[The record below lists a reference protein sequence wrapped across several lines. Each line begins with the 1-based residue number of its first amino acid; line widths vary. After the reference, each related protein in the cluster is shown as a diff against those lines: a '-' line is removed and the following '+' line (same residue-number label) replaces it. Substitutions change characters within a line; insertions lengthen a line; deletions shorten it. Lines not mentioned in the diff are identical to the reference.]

1 MSQPP
6 DSKEQPPR
14 RFFGYPKPVE
24 GPEIPFNM
32 PVEVNPVQSGIALVI
47 LGWIVSKFDF
57 VQKFI
62 YNNAGFTVL
71 RDLDLGNAIERM
83 NPLVIPLAND
93 SEAPYVP
100 DFDRSSFQDFPGRYH
115 TVADYHEKYL
125 SGELTPLAVCKSL
138 LPLIRRDI
146 ATPSHHAISFIATNV
161 ESVLDAAEKSTAR
174 YAAGKP
180 LGLLDGIPSA
190 IKDATHIAGYRTTNG
205 RAANDELFP
214 ISETSDWPIQKL
226 EECGVIIL
234 GKTNMYEY
242 GTDTTGLNPYWGT
255 PRNPHNRN
263 YYTGGSSSGSAYAV
277 AAGLVPFTFGADG
290 GGSIRI
296 PAAFCGIYGL
306 KPTYGRLEDT
316 SSTVV
321 VTGPLASSMMDLEAM
336 YRVLAQPD
344 PSDSICQSFAPP
356 SKILTSSLQP
366 KIIGIYKPWFERSD
380 ASVLE
385 MCQKAIDY
393 YENHLGYEVVD
404 IELPYI
410 PEGQKAHVSTILAE
424 LAIRARSNHLPDQ
437 KPTSTSWLADL
448 NPANKIAL
456 GVGSQ
461 MTAQDYLLA
470 QQMRN
475 ILMQHLAFLFEMYP
489 GLLIVTP
496 TCPMPGWDIKSEKD
510 LKYGFTNGNLTFR
523 SVEYVWI
530 ANLCGNPA
538 ISVPVGYVDP
548 VETAGEG
555 KVPIGLMAMSDWGS
569 EDQLLGWGR
578 EAEIYLNHVYEGGR
592 KRPNGDGWVDVFELA
607 SSQMETVS

>member
-6 DSKEQPPR
+6 DSKERPPR
-14 RFFGYPKPVE
+14 RFFGYPMPIE
-24 GPEIPFNM
+24 GPEIPFHM
-32 PVEVNPVQSGIALVI
+32 PVEVNPIQSGIFLVI
-47 LGWIVSKFDF
+47 LGWIVSKFEF
-57 VQKFI
+57 IQKLI
-62 YNNAGFTVL
+62 YNNARFTML
-71 RDLDLGNAIERM
+71 RDLDLGKATERM
-83 NPLVIPLAND
+83 NPLVITLAND
-93 SEAPYVP
+93 SDAPYVP
-100 DFDRSSFQDFPGRYH
+100 DLERLSFQDFPGRYH

-138 LPLIRRDI
+138 LPLIRRDT

-161 ESVLDAAEKSTAR
+161 DSVPAAAKKSTAR
-174 YAAGKP
+174 YAAGKS
-180 LGLLDGIPSA
+180 LGILDGIPTA
-190 IKDATHIAGYRTTNG
+190 IKDATHRAGYRTTNG
-205 RAANDELFP
+205 RAAGDELFP
-214 ISETSDWPIQKL
+214 ISENSDWPIQKL
-226 EECGVIIL
+226 EECGVIVL

-255 PRNPHNRN
+255 PRNPDNRN

-321 VTGPLASSMMDLEAM
+321 VTGPLESSMMDLEAM

-366 KIIGIYKPWFERSD
+366 KAIGIYKPWFERSD

-385 MCQKAIDY
+385 VCQKAIDY
-393 YENHLGYEVVD
+393 YQNQLGYEVVD
-404 IELPYI
+404 IEIPYI

-424 LAIRARSNHLPDQ
+424 LAIRARSDHLPDQ
-437 KPTSTSWLADL
+437 KPTSTSSLTDL

-470 QQMRN
+470 QQMLR
-475 ILMQHLAFLFEMYP
+475 
-489 GLLIVTP
+489 
-496 TCPMPGWDIKSEKD
+496 WDIKSEKD
-510 LKYGFTNGNLTFR
+510 LKYGSTNGNLTFR

-555 KVPIGLMAMSDWGS
+555 KIPIGLMAMGDWGS

-578 EAEIYLNHVYEGGR
+578 EAEIYLNHVYAGGR
-592 KRPNGDGWVDVFELA
+592 KRPNGEGWVDVFKLA
-607 SSQMETVS
+607 SSQMDTVS

>member
-14 RFFGYPKPVE
+14 RFFGYLMPVE
-24 GPEIPFNM
+24 GPETPFNM
-32 PVEVNPVQSGIALVI
+32 PVEVNPIQSGVSLVI
-47 LGWIVSKFDF
+47 LGWI
-57 VQKFI
+57 
-62 YNNAGFTVL
+62 
-71 RDLDLGNAIERM
+71 DLDLGNATERM

-93 SEAPYVP
+93 SDVPYVP
-100 DFDRSSFQDFPGRYH
+100 DLDRSSFQDFPGHYH
-115 TVADYHEKYL
+115 TVAGYHEKYIL
-125 SGELTPLAVCKSL
+125 GELTPLAVCKSL

-146 ATPSHHAISFIATNV
+146 ATPSHHSISFIATNV
-161 ESVLDAAEKSTAR
+161 DSVLAAAEKSTAR
-174 YAAGKP
+174 YAAGKS
-180 LGLLDGIPSA
+180 LGLLDGIPTA
-190 IKDATHIAGYRTTNG
+190 IKDTTHVAGYRTTNG
-205 RAANDELFP
+205 RAANDDLFP

-226 EECGVIIL
+226 EECGVIVL
-234 GKTNMYEY
+234 GKTNIYEY
-242 GTDTTGLNPYWGT
+242 GSDTTGLNPYWET

-356 SKILTSSLQP
+356 SKILSTSLQP
-366 KIIGIYKPWFERSD
+366 KILGIYKPWFERLLSESIGLRSSRYRTPLHTRR
-380 ASVLE
+380 A
-385 MCQKAIDY
+385 
-393 YENHLGYEVVD
+393 
-404 IELPYI
+404 
-410 PEGQKAHVSTILAE
+410 EGTCIHHSGRTSHSW
-424 LAIRARSNHLPDQ
+424 RSNHLPDE
-437 KPTSTSWLADL
+437 KPTSNSWLADL

-461 MTAQDYLLA
+461 MTARNYLLA

-475 ILMQHLAFLFEMYP
+475 ILMQHLAFLFKMYP
-489 GLLIVTP
+489 RLLIVTP
-496 TCPMPGWDIKSEKD
+496 TCPMPGWDIKSKRD
-510 LKYGFTNGNLTFR
+510 LKYGSTNGNLTFR
-523 SVEYVWI
+523 GVEYVWI

-538 ISVPVGYVDP
+538 MSVPVGYVDP

-555 KVPIGLMAMSDWGS
+555 KIPIGLMAMGDWGS

-592 KRPNGDGWVDVFELA
+592 KRPNGDGWVDIFKLA
-607 SSQMETVS
+607 SSQMDTIS

>member
-1 MSQPP
+1 MSQQPN
-6 DSKEQPPR
+6 SKEQPSR
-14 RFFGYPKPVE
+14 RFFGYQKPVE
-24 GPEIPFNM
+24 GPKIRFDM
-32 PVEVNPVQSGIALVI
+32 PIEVYPIQSGITL
-47 LGWIVSKFDF
+47 
-57 VQKFI
+57 
-62 YNNAGFTVL
+62 
-71 RDLDLGNAIERM
+71 
-83 NPLVIPLAND
+83 PLVIPLAND
-93 SEAPYVP
+93 SDAPYVP
-100 DFDRSSFQDFPGRYH
+100 DLDRSSLQDFPGRYH

-125 SGELTPLAVCKSL
+125 SGELTPLAVCRSL

-146 ATPSHHAISFIATNV
+146 ASSSHYDISFIATNV
-161 ESVLDAAEKSTAR
+161 DSVLAAAEKSTAR
-174 YAAGKP
+174 YAAAKS
-180 LGLLDGIPSA
+180 LGLLDGVPTA
-190 IKDATHIAGYRTTNG
+190 IKDASHIAGYRTTNG
-205 RAANDELFP
+205 RAANDELSP
-214 ISETSDWPIQKL
+214 VSETSDWPIQKL

-234 GKTNMYEY
+234 G
-242 GTDTTGLNPYWGT
+242 LNPNWGT
-255 PRNPHNRN
+255 PRNPYNRD

-277 AAGLVPFTFGADG
+277 AAGLVPFTFGADR

-344 PSDSICQSFAPP
+344 PSDPICQSFAPP
-356 SKILTSSLQP
+356 RKILTASLQP
-366 KIIGIYKPWFERSD
+366 KIIGIYKPWFARLLPEPTRFRS
-380 ASVLE
+380 SR
-385 MCQKAIDY
+385 Y
-393 YENHLGYEVVD
+393 RT
-404 IELPYI
+404 PYI
-410 PEGQKAHVSTILAE
+410 PEGQKAHVPTILAE
-424 LAIRARSNHLPDQ
+424 LAIRARSDHLPDQ

-448 NPANKIAL
+448 NPANKISL

-475 ILMQHLAFLFEMYP
+475 ILMQHLAFLFKKYP

-496 TCPMPGWDIKSEKD
+496 TCPMPGWDIKSERD
-510 LKYGFTNGNLTFR
+510 LKHGSTNGNLTFR

-548 VETAGEG
+548 VETASVG
-555 KVPIGLMAMSDWGS
+555 KIPIGLMAMGDWES

-578 EAEIYLNHVYEGGR
+578 EAGICLNHVYEGGR
-592 KRPNGDGWVDVFELA
+592 KRPNGEGWVDVFKLA
-607 SSQMETVS
+607 SSQMNSVS

>member
-1 MSQPP
+1 MTDKYLEPFSTSQLPAAVSCVKQTFGIPNLSQSKTCDMAQTP
-6 DSKEQPPR
+6 DSKEQPSR
-14 RFFGYPKPVE
+14 RFFGYPMPVE
-24 GPEIPFNM
+24 GPEVAFNM
-32 PVEVNPVQSGIALVI
+32 PVEVNPIQSGISLVI
-47 LGWIVSKFDF
+47 LGWIVSKFEF

-62 YNNAGFTVL
+62 YSNAGFTML
-71 RDLDLGNAIERM
+71 RGLDLGNATERM

-93 SEAPYVP
+93 SDVPYIP
-100 DFDRSSFQDFPGRYH
+100 DLDRSSFQDFPGHYH
-115 TVADYHEKYL
+115 TVADYHQKYI
-125 SGELTPLAVCKSL
+125 SGELTPLAE
-138 LPLIRRDI
+138 
-146 ATPSHHAISFIATNV
+146 SH
-161 ESVLDAAEKSTAR
+161 LDF
-174 YAAGKP
+174 
-180 LGLLDGIPSA
+180 DGIPTA
-190 IKDATHIAGYRTTNG
+190 IKDTTHVAGYRTTNG
-205 RAANDELFP
+205 RAANDDLFP

-226 EECGVIIL
+226 EERGVIIL

-296 PAAFCGIYGL
+296 HAAFCGIYGL

-321 VTGPLASSMMDLEAM
+321 VTGPLASSMMDLEA
-336 YRVLAQPD
+336 
-344 PSDSICQSFAPP
+344 I
-356 SKILTSSLQP
+356 KILSSSLQP

-380 ASVLE
+380 TSVLE
-385 MCQKAIDY
+385 VCQKAIDY
-393 YENHLGYEVVD
+393 YQNQLGYEVVD

-424 LAIRARSNHLPDQ
+424 LAIRVRADHLPDQ

-470 QQMRN
+470 QQLRN
-475 ILMQHLAFLFEMYP
+475 ILMQHLAFLFKEYP
-489 GLLIVTP
+489 GLLILTP
-496 TCPMPGWDIKSEKD
+496 TCPMTGWDIKSERD
-510 LKYGFTNGNLTFR
+510 LKYGSTNGNLTFR

-548 VETAGEG
+548 VETADEG
-555 KVPIGLMAMSDWGS
+555 KIPIGLMAMGDWGS
-569 EDQLLGWGR
+569 EDRLLGWGR

-592 KRPNGDGWVDVFELA
+592 KRPNGEGWDDVFKLA
-607 SSQMETVS
+607 SSQMDTVS